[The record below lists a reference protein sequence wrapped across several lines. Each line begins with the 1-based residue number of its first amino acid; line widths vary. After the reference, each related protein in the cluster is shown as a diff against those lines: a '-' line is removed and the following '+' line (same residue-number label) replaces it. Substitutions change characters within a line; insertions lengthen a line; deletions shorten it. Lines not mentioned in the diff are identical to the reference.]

1 MAGGRL
7 QLLTTDAQFA
17 ATVRFLAGPKVDT
30 LLRKAKPLIQRRVS
44 DLLRTAIEGSLTIRS
59 LEDGVLKVDFGLEDG
74 MADSATRDIVNAVV
88 SSLVVEFQAP
98 KRKRSLTLGS
108 LSIRIDPGTVAAL
121 VQVSTT
127 AGIYNSN
134 GHNISWL
141 NWLMTKGTEVVVE
154 DFEVV
159 STEKYD
165 DRSRSGGGFMLP
177 TGGAFRVAPEFA
189 GTPGDNFI
197 TRAIIANQN
206 NISNIIRTEFGK
218 LL

>member
-1 MAGGRL
+1 MASGRL
-7 QLLTTDAQFA
+7 RLLTTDAQFS
-17 ATVRFLAGPKVDT
+17 ATVNFLVAPKINKI
-30 LLRKAKPLIQRRVS
+30 LRNAKPLIQRKVS
-44 DLLRTAIEGSLTIRS
+44 DLLRTVIEGSPAIRS
-59 LEDGVLKVDFGLEDG
+59 LTDGVLRVDFGLEDG

-98 KRKRSLTLGS
+98 KSKRSLTLGS
-108 LSIRIDPGTVAAL
+108 LSIRIDQAVVSSL

-127 AGIYNSN
+127 AGMYNSN

-154 DFEVV
+154 EFDVV
-159 STEKYD
+159 STEYD
-165 DRSRSGGGFMLP
+165 ERSRSGGGFMIK

>member
-7 QLLTTDAQFA
+7 RLLTTNAQFA
-17 ATVRFLAGPKVDT
+17 ATVRFLAGPKIDR

-44 DLLRTAIEGSLTIRS
+44 DLLRTAIEGSPTIRS
-59 LEDGVLKVDFGLEDG
+59 LTDGVLKVDFGLEDG

-98 KRKRSLTLGS
+98 KSNRSLTLGS

-141 NWLMTKGTEVVVE
+141 NWLMNKGTEVVVE

-159 STEKYD
+159 STEYD
-165 DRSRSGGGFMLP
+165 ERSRSGGGFMLKM
-177 TGGAFRVAPEFA
+177 GGAFRVAPEFA

>member
-7 QLLTTDAQFA
+7 RLLTTDAQFA
-17 ATVRFLAGPKVDT
+17 ATVSFLAAPKINK

-88 SSLVVEFQAP
+88 SSLVVEFQSP
-98 KRKRSLTLGS
+98 KSKRSLTLGS

-154 DFEVV
+154 EFDVV
-159 STEKYD
+159 STEYD
-165 DRSRSGGGFMLP
+165 ERSRSGGGFMIK

>member
-7 QLLTTDAQFA
+7 RLLTTDAQFA
-17 ATVRFLAGPKVDT
+17 ATVGFLAAPKINKI
-30 LLRKAKPLIQRRVS
+30 LRKAKPLIKKRVS

-154 DFEVV
+154 EFDVV
-159 STEKYD
+159 STTEYD
-165 DRSRSGGGFMLP
+165 ERSRSGGGFMIK

>member
-1 MAGGRL
+1 MGGRL
-7 QLLTTDAQFA
+7 RLLTTDAQFS
-17 ATVRFLAGPKVDT
+17 ATVSFLAAPKINKI
-30 LLRKAKPLIQRRVS
+30 LRKAKPLIQRKVS
-44 DLLRTAIEGSLTIRS
+44 DLLRTVIEGSPAIRS
-59 LEDGVLKVDFGLEDG
+59 LEDGVLRVDFGLEDG

-98 KRKRSLTLGS
+98 KSKRSLTLGS
-108 LSIRIDPGTVAAL
+108 LSIRIDPAVVSSL

-154 DFEVV
+154 GFDVV
-159 STEKYD
+159 STEYD
-165 DRSRSGGGFMLP
+165 ERSRSGGGFMIK

>member
-1 MAGGRL
+1 MASGRL
-7 QLLTTDAQFA
+7 RLLTTDAQFS
-17 ATVRFLAGPKVDT
+17 ATVNFLVAPKINKI
-30 LLRKAKPLIQRRVS
+30 LRKAKPLIQRKVS
-44 DLLRTAIEGSLTIRS
+44 DLLRTVIEGSPAIRS
-59 LEDGVLKVDFGLEDG
+59 LEDGVLRVDFGLEDG

-98 KRKRSLTLGS
+98 KSKRSLTLGS

-121 VQVSTT
+121 VQISTT

-154 DFEVV
+154 EFDVV
-159 STEKYD
+159 STEYD
-165 DRSRSGGGFMLP
+165 ERSRSGGGFMIK

>member
-1 MAGGRL
+1 MASGRL
-7 QLLTTDAQFA
+7 RLLTTDAQFS
-17 ATVRFLAGPKVDT
+17 ATVNFLVAPKINKI
-30 LLRKAKPLIQRRVS
+30 LRKAKPLIQRKVS
-44 DLLRTAIEGSLTIRS
+44 DLLRTVIEGSPAIRS
-59 LEDGVLKVDFGLEDG
+59 LEDGVLRVDFGLEDG

-98 KRKRSLTLGS
+98 KSKRSLTLGS
-108 LSIRIDPGTVAAL
+108 LSIRIDPAVVSSL

-154 DFEVV
+154 EFDVV
-159 STEKYD
+159 STEYD
-165 DRSRSGGGFMLP
+165 ERSRSGGGFMIK
-177 TGGAFRVAPEFA
+177 TGGTFRVAPEFA